1 MDKKRLQKLAGVKLN
16 ELEGP
21 KKQGEFPV
29 SREGDLRQL
38 INTVI
43 DATLKSTVE
52 GELSEED
59 RIALIQATVDTWYRA
74 HEHETQDELNRFSGP
89 YRDRA

>member
-16 ELEGP
+16 EVKLGLQGP
-21 KKQGEFPV
+21 RRQGEFPV

-59 RIALIQATVDTWYRA
+59 RIALVQATIDTWYRT
-74 HEHETQDELNRFSGP
+74 HEHQTQDELSRD
-89 YRDRA
+89 YRD